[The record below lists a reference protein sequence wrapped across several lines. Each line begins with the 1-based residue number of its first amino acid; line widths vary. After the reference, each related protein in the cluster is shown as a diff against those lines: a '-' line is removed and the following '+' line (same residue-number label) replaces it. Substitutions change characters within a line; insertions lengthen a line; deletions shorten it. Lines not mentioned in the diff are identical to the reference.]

1 MIKQIRMGWDG
12 RDIQRASVRTHVRA
26 RVWLESLK
34 GKSALERP
42 RQIWDVNV
50 EMKVEEARLV
60 DVDWIHL
67 AQDKDRW
74 RAVSRSMNLWD
85 FLD

>member
-1 MIKQIRMGWDG
+1 
-12 RDIQRASVRTHVRA
+12 
-26 RVWLESLK
+26 LESLK
-34 GKSALERP
+34 GKSALERS